1 MKDLIKEIA
10 ADFEY
15 NGVIQDKEDSIYIK
29 GEYYFES
36 KFMCSDFD
44 LIAKFE
50 DGDMVDFG
58 VDFGCNEKHIT
69 EGFEMLLENMLKLFI
84 SEGFISWKE
93 EYNER

>member
-15 NGVIQDKEDSIYIK
+15 LPEIMDADDCLTTK

-50 DGDMVDFG
+50 DGDMIDFG

-84 SEGFISWKE
+84 SEGFVSWKE